1 MEQSVLFEQK
11 VALTPK
17 DMNRMG
23 TDTINTIILE
33 QVSKNLEGR
42 CNQHGYVI
50 QGSLEILS
58 RSMGQLEHGRYTGNI
73 IFHVQLQG
81 RVYNPVNGTRI
92 TGKIDKKNKMGLYII
107 YNDAIRI
114 LVPRDLH
121 VGNKAFESLEPGQEI
136 TIEIRK
142 SRFQIQDLFI
152 LSLAVLVE
160 EVPASTMPLTLGKN
174 ESNNESNYDAD
185 AVADAVA
192 EVNTPQPET
201 PEVDVSNLPA
211 LEPSSA

>member
-1 MEQSVLFEQK
+1 MEQVVLFEQK

-23 TDTINTIILE
+23 TETINTIILE

-58 RSMGQLEHGRYTGNI
+58 RSMGQLEHGRYTGNVV
-73 IFHVQLQG
+73 FHVHLQG

-92 TGKIDKKNKMGLYII
+92 TGNIDKKNKMGLYII
-107 YNDAIRI
+107 HNDAIRV

-121 VGNKAFESLEPGQEI
+121 IGNKVFEELEPGQEI
-136 TIEIRK
+136 TVEIRK
-142 SRFQIQDLFI
+142 SRFQVQDLFI
-152 LSLAVLVE
+152 LSIGVLVDT
-160 EVPASTMPLTLGKN
+160 SDNT
-174 ESNNESNYDAD
+174 SNNN
-185 AVADAVA
+185 V
-192 EVNTPQPET
+192 TP
-201 PEVDVSNLPA
+201 VDSVPVPIEA
-211 LEPSSA
+211 